1 MPAGAVVGDGR
12 FDRPGGGVM
21 SVLVVGRCLA
31 VLAAKQ
37 RRPQAEGGA
46 ALPTTVVHGFG
57 PGGETADAGGLNP
70 PGVIP
75 RAGSNPAPG
84 TEIPRD
90 LGTRCSAVL
99 VSGPVRH
106 DVW

>member
-12 FDRPGGGVM
+12 FDCPGGGVM
-21 SVLVVGRCLA
+21 AVLLVGPCLA
-31 VLAAKQ
+31 SLAAKQ
-37 RRPQAEGGA
+37 RRPQAEGDA
-46 ALPTTVVHGFG
+46 ALPTTVVLGFG

-84 TEIPRD
+84 TDSRRFFAGSKNSE
-90 LGTRCSAVL
+90 TRMYFTT
-99 VSGPVRH
+99 
-106 DVW
+106 